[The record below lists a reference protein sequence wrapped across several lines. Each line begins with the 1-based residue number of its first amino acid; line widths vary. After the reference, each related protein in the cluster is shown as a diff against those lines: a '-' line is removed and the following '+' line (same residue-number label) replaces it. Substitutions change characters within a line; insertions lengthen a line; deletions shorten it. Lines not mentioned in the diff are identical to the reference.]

1 MKRAEYETLQN
12 IFFVGK
18 RLVADECSR
27 HHVVLAASI
36 VRIITSEVGLLQPST
51 QCIALLVFS
60 GCCKLQTGFSADLET
75 SGVWSFHRIKY
86 LHPCPSLF

>member
-1 MKRAEYETLQN
+1 MKRAKYETLQN

-36 VRIITSEVGLLQPST
+36 VRIITSGWVIATKFTMHRTVGIQWML
-51 QCIALLVFS
+51 
-60 GCCKLQTGFSADLET
+60 
-75 SGVWSFHRIKY
+75 
-86 LHPCPSLF
+86 

>member
-36 VRIITSEVGLLQPST
+36 VRIITSGWV
-51 QCIALLVFS
+51 IATKYTMVFS